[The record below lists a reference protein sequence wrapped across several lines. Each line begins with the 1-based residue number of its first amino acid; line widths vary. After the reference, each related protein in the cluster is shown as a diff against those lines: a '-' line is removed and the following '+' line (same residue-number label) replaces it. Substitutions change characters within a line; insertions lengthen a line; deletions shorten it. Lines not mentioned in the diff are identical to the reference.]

1 MSWDNVA
8 GVSSAQIW
16 TDNPDMTQAWLFA
29 NGSHQVKLTIGISF
43 NLTDKT
49 QPGPTQDEVSAALTL
64 INYKSG
70 AGISYLKA
78 GAAGDYL
85 ASYLPN
91 TAPTVKQAAAA
102 DTGHFQYEIL
112 YYLSSDSTINPSY
125 MSESVALLLTYTNK
139 DGQEIE
145 YSTASNSKS
154 QSYVAVTVYPPKQ
167 YGISN
172 SNSNSTPITI
182 TLIDDKPDQKVV
194 NKSQYVEEISE
205 CDVKIFRLNID
216 DSYFRIISFEGSDEL
231 LTGNPFNINGSSE
244 LVKNQPYSEFK
255 ITEHYICKD
264 NLVNQGSNSYSTQF
278 NFNYNDSGTLLFTDQ
293 VTVFQQ
299 PNEIIFFHVWA
310 HIYADNENY
319 SNHSGS
325 LSFYAYDQFGNKMDI
340 EVTATNDGFNISS
353 VV

>member
-16 TDNPDMTQAWLFA
+16 ADNPDMTQAWLFA
-29 NGSHQVKLTIGISF
+29 NGNHQVKLTIGISF

-64 INYKSG
+64 INYESG
-70 AGISYLKA
+70 AGLSYLIA

-91 TAPTVKQAAAA
+91 TAPTVQQVAAA

-154 QSYVAVTVYPPKQ
+154 QSLVTVNISSPKKYGNSDLNMTPVIIPIKHDQ
-167 YGISN
+167 AGYSIVSESTNARGISE
-172 SNSNSTPITI
+172 SSM
-182 TLIDDKPDQKVV
+182 
-194 NKSQYVEEISE
+194 QYSSL
-205 CDVKIFRLNID
+205 RID
-216 DSYFRIISFEGSDEL
+216 DSYFRLISFQASDEIKSPL
-231 LTGNPFNINGSSE
+231 PFYIDG
-244 LVKNQPYSEFK
+244 
-255 ITEHYICKD
+255 TEDKTAAPNHGYDVTEGYLPTENK
-264 NLVNQGSNSYSTQF
+264 LNQGRVSYNSLIEVRYSRESDGDLYNLSVSVTQAM
-278 NFNYNDSGTLLFTDQ
+278 
-293 VTVFQQ
+293 
-299 PNEIIFFHVWA
+299 NEIIFIHYTGT
-310 HIYADNENY
+310 ILYE
-319 SNHSGS
+319 SGS
-325 LSFYAYDQFGNKMDI
+325 FTKTTNDIAVTGFDQFGNQLNASVGVDS
-340 EVTATNDGFNISS
+340 NGFNITS
-353 VV
+353 VT